1 MTFKIHG
8 FDLIQTR
15 PHLIRFII
23 CNIMYE
29 WNKETPLWCCACDC
43 PNGPGHEQSQ
53 GHLSK
58 LLEFTMA
65 TPDEQLRDIL
75 EEDERRSIRNT
86 LASVV
91 PAGATRKTSA
101 VRIDPYESE
110 VQGWL
115 RAGMK
120 WSEAK
125 TIIGD
130 ELALHGGRGGHGQV
144 QDGRQQQT
152 RPPARDGRLGR
163 GARVQAHRT
172 VVLATEGAR
181 ACRRATGTWG
191 SRAGCAGV
199 PLGV

>member
-1 MTFKIHG
+1 
-8 FDLIQTR
+8 
-15 PHLIRFII
+15 
-23 CNIMYE
+23 MYE

-43 PNGPGHEQSQ
+43 PNGPGHEQSHE
-53 GHLSK
+53 HLSK
-58 LLEFTMA
+58 LLEFTMT

-130 ELALHGGRGGHGQV
+130 ELALPMEVEGDTVKCRTAGSNKHDHLRVTVDGG
-144 QDGRQQQT
+144 
-152 RPPARDGRLGR
+152 
-163 GARVQAHRT
+163 
-172 VVLATEGAR
+172 VVREFKLIEQ
-181 ACRRATGTWG
+181 
-191 SRAGCAGV
+191 SS
-199 PLGV
+199 